1 MCLRARL
8 NCGMIMFKVCLH
20 KEEVQLGFF
29 AKLKEGLTKTR
40 VQFVSKVEEILTG
53 RRKID
58 EDLYEELEEVLIR
71 SDVGVNTSLELVN
84 RLRQEVKKRKLQE
97 AVELKDVL
105 KELISEILGEEEPL
119 NFADQGPSIILVV
132 GVNGVGKTTTI
143 GKLAHYFR
151 SEGKKV
157 ILAAGDTFRAAA
169 IDQLEIW
176 GQRAGVEIIKQREGA
191 DPAAVAYDA
200 IQSAKSRGVDLVIMD
215 TAGRLHNKVN
225 LMEELR
231 KVKRVIEREIPG
243 APHEVLLVLDATTG
257 QNALQ
262 QAKLF
267 QEVAGVTGIVLT
279 KLDGTAKGGVV
290 LGIQGEIKIPVKWI
304 GVGEG
309 MEDLRPFVPQ
319 DFANALFNRT
329 EEEEGEEGEEEV

>member
-1 MCLRARL
+1 MA
-8 NCGMIMFKVCLH
+8 
-20 KEEVQLGFF
+20 GFF
-29 AKLKEGLTKTR
+29 TKLKEGLTKTR
-40 VQFVSKVEEILTG
+40 DQFVTKVEEILTG
-53 RRKID
+53 RRRID
-58 EDLYEELEEVLIR
+58 EELYEELEEVLIR
-71 SDVGVNTSLELVN
+71 SDVGVTTSMELVQ
-84 RLRQEVKKRKLQE
+84 RLRQEVKKRKLSEAQE
-97 AVELKDVL
+97 LREVL
-105 KELISEILGEEEPL
+105 KEEITNLLGDEVPL
-119 NFADQGPSIILVV
+119 QFAESGPSIMLVV

-143 GKLAHYFR
+143 GKLAHYFKD
-151 SEGKKV
+151 EGQKV
-157 ILAAGDTFRAAA
+157 ILVAGDTFRAAA

-176 GQRAGVEIIKQREGA
+176 GQRAGVEVIKQRAGA

-200 IQSAKSRGVDLVIMD
+200 IQYAKSREIDLVIMD

-257 QNALQ
+257 QNAIQ

-290 LGIQGEIKIPVKWI
+290 LGIQGEVKIPVKWV

-309 MEDLRPFVPQ
+309 MEDLHPFIPQ
-319 DFANALFNRT
+319 DFANALFSQT
-329 EEEEGEEGEEEV
+329 EEENPLEEGEES

>member
-1 MCLRARL
+1 MA
-8 NCGMIMFKVCLH
+8 
-20 KEEVQLGFF
+20 GFF
-29 AKLKEGLTKTR
+29 AKLKAGLTKTR
-40 VQFVSKVEEILTG
+40 DQFVSKIEGVLTG

-58 EDLYEELEEVLIR
+58 EELYEELEEVLI
-71 SDVGVNTSLELVN
+71 SADVGVHTSLELVES
-84 RLRQEVKKRKLQE
+84 LRTEVKKRKLQE
-97 AVELKDVL
+97 AEELKNVL
-105 KELISEILGEEEPL
+105 KELIVELLGTETKEI
-119 NFADQGPSIILVV
+119 NFADKGPTIILVV

-143 GKLAHYFR
+143 GKLAHAFR
-151 SEGKKV
+151 TEGKKV
-157 ILAAGDTFRAAA
+157 LLAAGDTFRAAA
-169 IDQLEIW
+169 IDQLEVW
-176 GQRAGVEIIKQREGA
+176 GQRAGVEVIKQKEGA

-200 IQSAKSRGVDLVIMD
+200 VQAARSRGADIVLMD

-231 KVKRVIEREIPG
+231 KIKRVINREIPE

-267 QEVAGVTGIVLT
+267 QEVAGVTGLVLT

-290 LGIQGEIKIPVKWI
+290 LGIQGEVEIPVKWI

-319 DFANALFNRT
+319 DFADALFNSENEESKD
-329 EEEEGEEGEEEV
+329 EEEE

>member
-1 MCLRARL
+1 MA
-8 NCGMIMFKVCLH
+8 
-20 KEEVQLGFF
+20 GFF
-29 AKLKEGLTKTR
+29 TKLKEGLTKTR
-40 VQFVSKVEEILTG
+40 DQFVTKVEEILTG

-71 SDVGVNTSLELVN
+71 ADVGVTTSLDLVQ
-84 RLRQEVKKRKLQE
+84 RLRQEVKKRKLSEAQE
-97 AVELKDVL
+97 LREVL
-105 KELISEILGEEEPL
+105 KEEIAELLGEEVPL
-119 NFADQGPSIILVV
+119 QFAEEGPTVLLVV

-143 GKLAHYFR
+143 GKLAHYFKD
-151 SEGKKV
+151 EGKKV

-176 GQRAGVEIIKQREGA
+176 GKRAAVDVVKQREGA

-200 IQSAKSRGVDLVIMD
+200 VQYAKTRGVDLVIMD

-225 LMEELR
+225 LMEELK

-262 QAKLF
+262 QAKVF
-267 QEVAGVTGIVLT
+267 QEAAGVTGIVLT

-290 LGIQGEIKIPVKWI
+290 LGIQGEVKIPVKWV

-309 MEDLRPFVPQ
+309 MEDLRPFIPQ
-319 DFANALFNRT
+319 DFASALFT
-329 EEEEGEEGEEEV
+329 QSSEEDLPEKEEET

>member
-1 MCLRARL
+1 MY
-8 NCGMIMFKVCLH
+8 
-20 KEEVQLGFF
+20 KEEVQVAGFF
-29 AKLKEGLTKTR
+29 TKLKEGLTKTR
-40 VQFVSKVEEILTG
+40 DQFVTKVEEILTG
-53 RRKID
+53 KRKID
-58 EDLYEELEEVLIR
+58 EELYEELEEVLIR
-71 SDVGVNTSLELVN
+71 SDVGVNTSFELVEG
-84 RLRQEVKKRKLQE
+84 LRKEVKKRKLQE
-97 AVELKDVL
+97 AEELKVVL
-105 KELISEILGEEEPL
+105 KELIAELLGQEESMNWAEG
-119 NFADQGPSIILVV
+119 GPSIFLVV

-143 GKLAHYFR
+143 GKLAHYFQ

-169 IDQLEIW
+169 IDQLEVW
-176 GQRAGVEIIKQREGA
+176 GQRAGVEVVKQKEGA

-200 IQSAKSRGVDLVIMD
+200 LQAAKSRGADMVIMD

-290 LGIQGEIKIPVKWI
+290 LGIQGEVNIPVKWI

-319 DFANALFNRT
+319 DFADALFDHSQD
-329 EEEEGEEGEEEV
+329 EEEEI

>member
-1 MCLRARL
+1 
-8 NCGMIMFKVCLH
+8 
-20 KEEVQLGFF
+20 LGFF

-97 AVELKDVL
+97 AEELKDVL

-119 NFADQGPSIILVV
+119 NLADQGPSIILVV

-169 IDQLEIW
+169 IDQLEVW

-191 DPAAVAYDA
+191 DPAAVAFDA
-200 IQSAKSRGVDLVIMD
+200 IQSAKSRGADLVIMD

-279 KLDGTAKGGVV
+279 KLDSTAKGGVV

-329 EEEEGEEGEEEV
+329 EEEGEEIEGEEDV

>member
-1 MCLRARL
+1 MA
-8 NCGMIMFKVCLH
+8 
-20 KEEVQLGFF
+20 GFF
-29 AKLKEGLTKTR
+29 AKLKAGLTKTR
-40 VQFVSKVEEILTG
+40 DQFVSKIEGVLTG

-58 EDLYEELEEVLIR
+58 EELYEELEEVLI
-71 SDVGVNTSLELVN
+71 SADVGVHTSLELVEN
-84 RLRQEVKKRKLQE
+84 LRTEVKKRKLQE
-97 AVELKDVL
+97 AEELKSVL
-105 KELISEILGEEEPL
+105 KELIVELLGTETKEI
-119 NFADQGPSIILVV
+119 NFADKGPTIILVV

-143 GKLAHYFR
+143 GKLAHAFR
-151 SEGKKV
+151 TEGKKV
-157 ILAAGDTFRAAA
+157 LLAAGDTFRAAA
-169 IDQLEIW
+169 IDQLEVW
-176 GQRAGVEIIKQREGA
+176 GQRAGVEVIKQKEGA

-200 IQSAKSRGVDLVIMD
+200 VQAARSRGVDIVLMD

-231 KVKRVIEREIPG
+231 KIKRVINREIPE

-267 QEVAGVTGIVLT
+267 QEVAGVTGLVLT

-290 LGIQGEIKIPVKWI
+290 LGIQGEVEIPVKWI

-319 DFANALFNRT
+319 DFADALFNSES
-329 EEEEGEEGEEEV
+329 EEEE

>member
-1 MCLRARL
+1 MA
-8 NCGMIMFKVCLH
+8 
-20 KEEVQLGFF
+20 GFF
-29 AKLKEGLTKTR
+29 AKLKAGLTKTR
-40 VQFVSKVEEILTG
+40 ENFVEKIEQVFTG
-53 RRKID
+53 RKKID
-58 EDLYEELEEVLIR
+58 EELYEELEEVLIR
-71 SDVGVNTSLELVN
+71 SDVGVTTSFDLVE
-84 RLRQEVKKRKLQE
+84 RLRKEVRQRKISNPSELTLILQE
-97 AVELKDVL
+97 LIVEL
-105 KELISEILGEEEPL
+105 LGEEETL
-119 NFADQGPSIILVV
+119 TLAKQGPSVILVV

-143 GKLAHYFR
+143 GKLANWFKKD
-151 SEGKKV
+151 GKRV
-157 ILAAGDTFRAAA
+157 IMAAGDTFRAAA
-169 IDQLEIW
+169 IDQLEVW
-176 GQRAGVEIIKQREGA
+176 GERAGVEVIKHREGS

-200 IQSAKSRGVDLVIMD
+200 VQAAKSRNIDVVIVD

-290 LGIQGEIKIPVKWI
+290 LGIRGETQIPVKWI
-304 GVGEG
+304 GIGEA
-309 MEDLRPFVPQ
+309 MEDLRPFVPK
-319 DFANALFNRT
+319 DFAAALFSRSD
-329 EEEEGEEGEEEV
+329 EEEEF

>member
-1 MCLRARL
+1 VA
-8 NCGMIMFKVCLH
+8 
-20 KEEVQLGFF
+20 GFF

-40 VQFVSKVEEILTG
+40 DQFVSKVEGLLTG

-58 EDLYEELEEVLIR
+58 EELYEELEEILIS
-71 SDVGVNTSLELVN
+71 SDVGVNTSLELVEK
-84 RLRQEVKKRKLQE
+84 LRKEVKQRKLQE
-97 AVELKDVL
+97 AEELKDVL
-105 KELISEILGEEEPL
+105 KELI
-119 NFADQGPSIILVV
+119 ADLLDHEVAMNLAERGPSIILVV

-143 GKLAHYFR
+143 GKLAHYYR
-151 SEGKKV
+151 EEGKKV

-169 IDQLEIW
+169 IDQLEVW
-176 GQRAGVEIIKQREGA
+176 GQRAGAEIIKQKEGA

-200 IQSAKSRGVDLVIMD
+200 LQAAKSRGADLVIID

-231 KVKRVIEREIPG
+231 KVKRVIERECPG

-319 DFANALFNRT
+319 EFAQALFAKTQN
-329 EEEEGEEGEEEV
+329 EEDNI

>member
-1 MCLRARL
+1 MA
-8 NCGMIMFKVCLH
+8 
-20 KEEVQLGFF
+20 GFF

-40 VQFVSKVEEILTG
+40 DQFVTKVEEILTG

-71 SDVGVNTSLELVN
+71 SDVGVTTSLELVQ
-84 RLRQEVKKRKLQE
+84 RLRQEVKKRKLSEAQE
-97 AVELKDVL
+97 LREVL
-105 KELISEILGEEEPL
+105 KEEIADLLGEEVPL
-119 NFADQGPSIILVV
+119 QFAESGPSVLLVV

-143 GKLAHYFR
+143 GKLAHYFQD
-151 SEGKKV
+151 EGKKV

-176 GQRAGVEIIKQREGA
+176 GQRAGVEVIKQREGA
-191 DPAAVAYDA
+191 DPAAVAFDA
-200 IQSAKSRGVDLVIMD
+200 IHYAKTRSVDLIIMD

-225 LMEELR
+225 LMEELK

-262 QAKLF
+262 QAKIF
-267 QEVAGVTGIVLT
+267 QEAAGVTGIVLT

-290 LGIQGEIKIPVKWI
+290 LGIQGEVKIPVKWV

-319 DFANALFNRT
+319 DFANALFSQT
-329 EEEEGEEGEEEV
+329 EEEDSPEKGEEA

>member
-1 MCLRARL
+1 M
-8 NCGMIMFKVCLH
+8 
-20 KEEVQLGFF
+20 GFF

-97 AVELKDVL
+97 AEELKDVL

-119 NFADQGPSIILVV
+119 NLADQGPSIILVV

-169 IDQLEIW
+169 IDQLEVW

-329 EEEEGEEGEEEV
+329 GEEEEEGEEEV

>member
-1 MCLRARL
+1 
-8 NCGMIMFKVCLH
+8 MFKVCLH
-20 KEEVQLGFF
+20 KEEIQLGFF

-58 EDLYEELEEVLIR
+58 DDLYEELEEVLIR
-71 SDVGVNTSLELVN
+71 SDVGVNTSLELVS

-97 AVELKDVL
+97 AEELKDVL

-169 IDQLEIW
+169 IDQLEVW

-329 EEEEGEEGEEEV
+329 EEEGEEEEEV

>member
-1 MCLRARL
+1 MA
-8 NCGMIMFKVCLH
+8 
-20 KEEVQLGFF
+20 GFF
-29 AKLKEGLTKTR
+29 SQLKAGLTKTR
-40 VQFVSKVEEILTG
+40 ENFVQKVEQLFTG
-53 RRKID
+53 RTKID
-58 EDLYEELEEVLIR
+58 DDLYEELEELLIR
-71 SDVGVNTSLELVN
+71 SDVGVNTSLELVR
-84 RLRQEVKKRKLQE
+84 RLREEVKSRKISEAGELQTVLQE
-97 AVELKDVL
+97 
-105 KELISEILGEEEPL
+105 LIAEMLGEQQTL
-119 NFADQGPSIILVV
+119 NIAAGGPSIILVV

-143 GKLAHYFR
+143 GKLANHLR
-151 SEGKKV
+151 QEGKRV
-157 ILAAGDTFRAAA
+157 LLAAGDTFRAAA

-176 GQRAGVEIIKQREGA
+176 GTRSGAEVIKQKEGA

-200 IQSAKSRGVDLVIMD
+200 IQAAKSRAADVVLMD

-231 KVKRVIEREIPG
+231 KVKKVISREIPE

-290 LGIQGEIKIPVKWI
+290 LGIQGEIGIPVKWI
-304 GVGEG
+304 GIGEG
-309 MEDLRPFVPQ
+309 MEDLRPFVPG
-319 DFANALFNRT
+319 DFAAALFDRA
-329 EEEEGEEGEEEV
+329 EE

>member
-1 MCLRARL
+1 MA
-8 NCGMIMFKVCLH
+8 
-20 KEEVQLGFF
+20 GFF

-40 VQFVSKVEEILTG
+40 ENFAGKIEEVFTG
-53 RRKID
+53 RKKID
-58 EDLYEELEEVLIR
+58 EELYEELEEVLIR
-71 SDVGVNTSLELVN
+71 SDVGVNTSLQLVE
-84 RLRQEVKKRKLQE
+84 RLRKEVKQRKISEPSELALVLQE
-97 AVELKDVL
+97 LIAEL
-105 KELISEILGEEEPL
+105 LGEEEPL
-119 NFADQGPSIILVV
+119 NLAKQGPSIILVV

-143 GKLAHYFR
+143 GKLANR
-151 SEGKKV
+151 LKKDGKRV
-157 ILAAGDTFRAAA
+157 IMAAGDTFRAAA
-169 IDQLEIW
+169 VEQLEVW
-176 GQRAGVEIIKQREGA
+176 GERSGIEVIRQREGA

-200 IQSAKSRGVDLVIMD
+200 VQAAKSRSVDVVIVD
-215 TAGRLHNKVN
+215 TAGRLHNQVN

-290 LGIQGEIKIPVKWI
+290 LGIRGETRIPVKWI
-304 GVGEG
+304 GIGEG
-309 MEDLRPFVPQ
+309 IEDLRPFVPK
-319 DFANALFNRT
+319 DFAAALFT
-329 EEEEGEEGEEEV
+329 QPDEEE

>member
-1 MCLRARL
+1 M
-8 NCGMIMFKVCLH
+8 MMSKVCLH
-20 KEEVQLGFF
+20 KEEIQLGFF
-29 AKLKEGLTKTR
+29 TKLKEGLTKTR
-40 VQFVSKVEEILTG
+40 DQFVSKVEEILTG
-53 RRKID
+53 HRKID
-58 EDLYEELEEVLIR
+58 EDLYEELEEILIR
-71 SDVGVNTSLELVN
+71 SDVGVNTSLELVK

-97 AVELKDVL
+97 AEELKDVL

-119 NFADQGPSIILVV
+119 NLAEQGPSIVLVV

-200 IQSAKSRGVDLVIMD
+200 MQAAKSRGADFVIMD

-267 QEVAGVTGIVLT
+267 LEVAGVTGIVLT

-319 DFANALFNRT
+319 DFANALFDRS
-329 EEEEGEEGEEEV
+329 EEEEREEEV